1 MRILRR
7 FTERK
12 RIITLFFVL
21 ATWVPLCDG
30 QRRDDAAVPFLS
42 PVWYGN
48 AVVGITRLD
57 AGYELLGLRGHYRPG
72 CSSPGRDLLCTEGLN
87 HGFLC
92 PHSCIDSP
100 HPLAIPFSTHLPV
113 GYFVMS
119 SSEETQRNDA
129 VTDSEMGRSSSF
141 VRSSVKSLIKVLS
154 GQPPKIAATPNAESI
169 VDPRTTRDIRDDFR
183 LAMSSSLDDEIGFDG
198 NGQNAYDGPI
208 FAEVLRHSRNREME
222 RGVTVETE
230 RTTPTSAVPKNVLHT
245 NGFLLCKEMVR
256 EVGLLSSEQS
266 VARAQLVSQDFPHT
280 NSNTSIASSSAA
292 TLSS

>member
-1 MRILRR
+1 MRILER

-48 AVVGITRLD
+48 AVVGITRRD
-57 AGYELLGLRGHYRPG
+57 AEYELLGCRGHYRSG

-87 HGFLC
+87 LGFLC
-92 PHSCIDSP
+92 PHSCIDFP

-119 SSEETQRNDA
+119 SSEGDQRNDA
-129 VTDSEMGRSSSF
+129 VTDTETGRPSSF

-154 GQPPKIAATPNAESI
+154 GQPSRIVATPSAESTG
-169 VDPRTTRDIRDDFR
+169 DARTTRETRNNFR
-183 LAMSSSLDDEIGFDG
+183 LARSLSLDDVEGFYG

-208 FAEVLRHSRNREME
+208 FAEVLRHPKNHELE
-222 RGVTVETE
+222 RGVTVEVE
-230 RTTPTSAVPKNVLHT
+230 RATPTSP
-245 NGFLLCKEMVR
+245 R
-256 EVGLLSSEQS
+256 PEQS
-266 VARAQLVSQDFPHT
+266 R
-280 NSNTSIASSSAA
+280 
-292 TLSS
+292 